1 MDLQQFLY
9 LAATV
14 VFAVACR
21 TFDNRFVQKLGWL
34 SLLGASYLGGYFLTG
49 SHAAGAF
56 GIALW
61 FMLPWLEIVGRVRK
75 LRFPIKSEIKHR
87 FPPSRE
93 VFPDLES
100 LSAETEAIG
109 FQEAGD
115 AGWKWS
121 QTDHFMRLFYHE
133 ALRTQA
139 SIALAQQG
147 DFAFSYVSL
156 TSRSADGVIYTTTN
170 YPFAPTMQFSPQQR
184 VNRYGQARSMK
195 ELLDQHRQF
204 LDRHDAASRLVSLD
218 TEELPSYLEK
228 DMVAQID
235 HNLAIGV
242 IETISEGEF
251 RYSWR
256 GCFYLWFQ
264 VVKDMIRV

>member
-1 MDLQQFLY
+1 MELQQILY

-14 VFAVACR
+14 VFSVACR
-21 TFDNRFVQKLGWL
+21 TFDNRFLQKLGWL
-34 SLLGASYLGGYFLTG
+34 GYLGASYLGGYFLTG

-61 FMLPWLEIVGRVRK
+61 FMLPWLEIVGRVRQ
-75 LRFPIKSEIKHR
+75 LRFPLKSEVKHR

-93 VFPDLES
+93 IFPDLDA
-100 LSAETEAIG
+100 LTKETEATG
-109 FQEAGD
+109 FVEVGD
-115 AGWKWS
+115 TGWKWS
-121 QTDHFMRLFYHE
+121 ETDHFMRLFYHKE
-133 ALRTQA
+133 MRTQA

-147 DFAFSYVSL
+147 EFSFSYVTL
-156 TSRSADGVIYTTTN
+156 TSRTQEGITLTTTN

-184 VNRYGQARSMK
+184 VNRFVYAQSMEELVASHQAFLTK
-195 ELLDQHRQF
+195 RQAVG
-204 LDRHDAASRLVSLD
+204 HLVDLD
-218 TEELPSYLEK
+218 TEELPAYIEK
-228 DMVAQID
+228 DMSAQID
-235 HNLAIGV
+235 HNIHIGV
-242 IETISEGEF
+242 IEPAGEGVF